1 LSLVEMVL
9 CLSTWVQSLW
19 PDHLPFTPCRL
30 QDSYGSVPMTA
41 KGVLSTPTNIQ
52 GNAAS
57 ASNALKVFSYIPTTA
72 RWVNLEFDMS
82 FLSASTRLTSA
93 QLWLFVSS
101 VGNPQGTTAQLTRV
115 TLDAYDNSARAPKTG
130 VPCVPPIKTC
140 TPVKVRRCLAE
151 GAGSG
156 RCKAVRREQPAMTVR
171 SWEWK

>member
-1 LSLVEMVL
+1 VFIVAGQSGTLPIGLCPLVPSLPV
-9 CLSTWVQSLW
+9 
-19 PDHLPFTPCRL
+19 TPTHGPL

-41 KGVLSTPTNIQ
+41 QGVLSTPTTIQ

-57 ASNALKVFSYIPTTA
+57 ASNALKVFSYIPTMA

-93 QLWLFVSS
+93 QLWMFISS

-115 TLDAYDNSARAPKTG
+115 TLEAYDNSAPAPKSG

-140 TPVKVRRCLAE
+140 TPVKVRRSWLGRVRVLAVT
-151 GAGSG
+151 ALS
-156 RCKAVRREQPAMTVR
+156 R
-171 SWEWK
+171 